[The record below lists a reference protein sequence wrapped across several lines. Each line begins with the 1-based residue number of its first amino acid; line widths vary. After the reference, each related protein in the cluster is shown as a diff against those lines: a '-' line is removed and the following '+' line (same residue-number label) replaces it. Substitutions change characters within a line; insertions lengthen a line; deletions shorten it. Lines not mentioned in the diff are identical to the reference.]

1 MVIKKQKLGPGT
13 LTIGATGS
21 GLEFAKQT
29 TEIAVEPSYS
39 DGDRQIVLSGDTDQ
53 EDAAWEGTLTGTFF
67 QDYDMAGLVAWTWEH
82 DGEIMPFTFSPNTS
96 GVGFEVSGEVKVRP
110 VTIGGEVDTENTSE
124 FEWTLPDKPAIGEPG
139 TTAQKFAA
147 RTQLSAQTATAPA
160 EDNEPE
166 FSV

>member
-1 MVIKKQKLGPGT
+1 MAIKKQKLGPGT
-13 LTIGATGS
+13 LTIGDTGS

-39 DGDRQIVLSGDTDQ
+39 DGDRQVVLSGDTDQ
-53 EDAAWEGTLTGTFF
+53 EDSAWEGTLTGTFF

-82 DGEIMPFTFSPNTS
+82 DGETLPFTFSPNTS
-96 GVGFEVSGEVKVRP
+96 GIGFEVSGEVKVRP

-124 FEWTLPDKPAIGEPG
+124 FEWTLPAKPAIGEPG
-139 TTAQKFAA
+139 TTAQTFAS
-147 RTQLSAQTATAPA
+147 RNQTATAPA
-160 EDNEPE
+160 EDTTSEPE